1 MAFSLSSYTKINCMA
16 EQPNTF
22 KPFVPA
28 ETMMAE
34 LTIKSIITGAI
45 FGIIFGASTVYLA
58 LKAGLTVSASI
69 PIAVIAITLGRR
81 FLKTTI
87 LENNI
92 IQTTG
97 SAGESIA
104 AGVVFTLPGFL
115 FLSDPN
121 SANYFNYFTI
131 LILAIFGGILGTL
144 MMIPL
149 RRALIVKEHG
159 TLPYPEGTA
168 CASVLKAGEK
178 GGEFARTAFMGL
190 GFAFGYAILQKIF
203 HVIAEVPSFM
213 TRQTNRFFPSAK
225 VSGEITPEYMGV
237 GYIIGPKIAGV
248 LVAGGVLAW
257 FVFTPL
263 LASLLSNN
271 SDIIAEQLVK
281 LGYLKDINTPGG
293 QGGWNPTTH
302 SFDDWS
308 TAIYR
313 AYIRQIGAGAVAAG
327 GFITLIKTI
336 PTIISSF
343 KGSIGSLKKDSVGSE
358 THVPRTERD
367 LSIKVVGIGSLILL
381 LVIALMPGTLIP
393 GTSIGSKLLL
403 GLLVIIFGAFFVTV
417 ASRIVG
423 LIGSSNSPISGMTI
437 ATLMGTCLIF
447 IAVKWTG
454 HIYEPMA
461 LVVGGMICIAAANAG
476 ATSQDLK
483 TGYLVGATPKYQQ
496 IALFIGAIVSSLA
509 IGATIKILD
518 QPTAEMAAQGI
529 QHAIGT
535 DKFPA
540 PQGTLMATL
549 IKGILSFNLDWQFVL
564 VGVFIAI
571 VVELCGI
578 KALSFAIGIYLP
590 LSTTLPIF
598 IGGAIRGIIEWRQRR
613 KNIFIS
619 PEEEDLGKGNLFA
632 TGLVAG
638 GALAGVLVAILSSID
653 SVSTNL
659 VKVNAE
665 PGLHNA
671 LGGEGYKWLGV
682 AFFAFMGFV
691 LYRIASRRNKSK

>member
-1 MAFSLSSYTKINCMA
+1 MADQ
-16 EQPNTF
+16 QPSF

-28 ETMMAE
+28 ESRMAE
-34 LTIKSIITGAI
+34 LTVKSIITGAI
-45 FGIIFGASTVYLA
+45 FGVIFGASTVYLA

-69 PIAVIAITLGRR
+69 PIAVMSILLGKL
-81 FLKTTI
+81 FLRTTI

-115 FLSDPN
+115 FLSDPG
-121 SANYFNYFTI
+121 SANFFNYFTI
-131 LILAIFGGILGTL
+131 LTLAIFGGILGTL

-149 RRALIVKEHG
+149 RRSLIVKEHG

-168 CASVLKAGEK
+168 CASVLKAGVK
-178 GGEFARTAFMGL
+178 GGALAMTAIWGVVV
-190 GFAFGYAILQKIF
+190 AFGYAIMQKIF
-203 HVIAEVPSFM
+203 HVIAEAPAFFTTQRDKV
-213 TRQTNRFFPSAK
+213 FPSAR
-225 VSGEITPEYMGV
+225 VSGEITPEYLGV
-237 GYIIGPKIAGV
+237 GYIIGPRIAGV
-248 LVAGGVLAW
+248 LVAGGVLSW
-257 FVFTPL
+257 FVLIPL
-263 LASLLSNN
+263 LSSLISP
-271 SDIIAEQLVK
+271 DVIAAQLHK
-281 LGYLKDINTPGG
+281 LGYIADLTKPGPG
-293 QGGWNPTTH
+293 NAGSWDPVTH
-302 SFDDWS
+302 DFADWS
-308 TAIYR
+308 SAIYR

-343 KGSIGSLKKDSVGSE
+343 KGSIGSIKKDGIKGDA
-358 THVPRTERD
+358 HLPRTERD
-367 LSIKVVGIGSLILL
+367 LSMKVVGIGSLVLL
-381 LVIALMPGTLIP
+381 LVIALMPSTLIP
-393 GTSIGSKLLL
+393 GSNIGSKLLL
-403 GLLVIIFGAFFVTV
+403 GLLIIIFGAFFVTV
-417 ASRIVG
+417 SSRIVG
-423 LIGSSNSPISGMTI
+423 LIGSSNNPISGMTI

-454 HIYEPMA
+454 HFYEPMA

-483 TGYLVGATPKYQQ
+483 TGYIVGATPKYQQ
-496 IALFIGAIVSSLA
+496 IALFVGAIVSSIA
-509 IGATIKILD
+509 IGATVQLLD
-518 QPTAEMAAQGI
+518 TPTAAMEAQGI
-529 QHAIGT
+529 KHAIGT
-535 DKFPA
+535 DTYPA

-571 VVELCGI
+571 VMELCGI

-598 IGGAIRGIIEWRQRR
+598 IGGAIKGVVDWRQKR
-613 KNIFIS
+613 KKIVLT

-638 GALAGVLVAILSSID
+638 GALAGVIVAILSSVD
-653 SVSTNL
+653 SVSTKLAN
-659 VKVNAE
+659 VNAE
-665 PGLHNA
+665 HKITENV
-671 LGGEGYKWLGV
+671 GGEGYKWMGV
-682 AFFAFMGFV
+682 AFFAVMAYV
-691 LYRIASRRNKSK
+691 LYRFAISRNKDAKV

>member
-1 MAFSLSSYTKINCMA
+1 MA
-16 EQPNTF
+16 ETTETF

-28 ETMMAE
+28 EKKVAE
-34 LTIKSIITGAI
+34 FTLKSIVTGSV
-45 FGIIFGASTVYLA
+45 FGIIFGAATVYLA

-69 PIAVIAITLGRR
+69 PIAVLAIALSKA

-115 FLSDPN
+115 FLSEAK
-121 SANYFNYFTI
+121 SADYFNYFTI
-131 LILAIFGGILGTL
+131 LVLAIFGGILGTL

-149 RRALIVKEHG
+149 RRSLIVKEHG

-178 GGEFARTAFMGL
+178 GGDIARTAFLGL
-190 GFAFGYAILQKIF
+190 GVAGVYALLQKVF
-203 HVIAEVPSFM
+203 HVIAETPEFA
-213 TRQTNRFFPSAK
+213 TRQAQRFFPSAK
-225 VSGEITPEYMGV
+225 ISGEITPEYLGV
-237 GYIIGPKIAGV
+237 GYIIGPRIAGV
-248 LVAGGVLAW
+248 LVAGGVLSW
-257 FVFTPL
+257 FVFIPL
-263 LASLLSNN
+263 LASLVPA
-271 SDIIAEQLVK
+271 DVIAAQLAK
-281 LGYLKDINTPGG
+281 LGYLKSVTTAGGPGG
-293 QGGWNPTTH
+293 WDPATH
-302 SFDDWS
+302 NFADWT

-313 AYIRQIGAGAVAAG
+313 AYVRQIGAGAVAAG

-343 KGSIGSLKKDSVGSE
+343 RSSIGSIKKSGVAGVE
-358 THVPRTERD
+358 EEVKRTDRD
-367 LSIKVVGIGSLILL
+367 LSIKVVGIGSLV
-381 LVIALMPGTLIP
+381 LVLCVALMPSTLIP
-393 GTSIGSKLLL
+393 GENIGSKLLL

-417 ASRIVG
+417 SSRIVG
-423 LIGSSNSPISGMTI
+423 LIGSSNNPISGMTI
-437 ATLMGTCLIF
+437 ATLMGTCLVF

-454 HIYEPMA
+454 YFYEPMA

-476 ATSQDLK
+476 GTSQDLK
-483 TGYLVGATPKYQQ
+483 TGYIVGATPKYQQ

-509 IGATIKILD
+509 IGATVKILD
-518 QPTAEMAAQGI
+518 TPTAEMARQGI

-535 DKFPA
+535 DAYPA

-564 VGVFIAI
+564 VGVFIA
-571 VVELCGI
+571 VTLELCGI
-578 KALSFAIGIYLP
+578 KSLSFAVGTYLP

-598 IGGAIRGIIEWRQRR
+598 IGGAIRGIAEWRQ
-613 KNIFIS
+613 KKKGEATT

-638 GALAGVLVAILSSID
+638 GALAGVIVAFLSAFEN
-653 SVSTNL
+653 TNAGL
-659 VKVNAE
+659 QKLSAE
-665 PGLHNA
+665 DALSGGL
-671 LGGEGYKWLGV
+671 GEQGYKWLGV
-682 AFFAFMGFV
+682 LFFGLMAFI
-691 LYRIASRRNKSK
+691 LYRVATSKVKASEQIDVSG

>member
-1 MAFSLSSYTKINCMA
+1 MA
-16 EQPNTF
+16 EQSSNF
-22 KPFVPA
+22 KPFVSP
-28 ETMMAE
+28 ETKLAE
-34 LTIKSIITGAI
+34 LTVKSILTGAA

-69 PIAVIAITLGRR
+69 PIAVLAITLGRR

-115 FLSDPN
+115 FLSEPG
-121 SANYFNYFTI
+121 SASYFNYFTI
-131 LILAIFGGILGTL
+131 LILAIVGGILGTL

-149 RRALIVKEHG
+149 RRSLIVKEHG

-168 CASVLKAGEK
+168 CASVLKAGER
-178 GGEFARTAFMGL
+178 GGEFAKTAFMGL
-190 GFAFGYAILQKIF
+190 GFAFVYATLQKIF
-203 HVIAEVPSFM
+203 HVIAEQPSFS
-213 TRQTNRFFPSAK
+213 THQTNKTFPSARI
-225 VSGEITPEYMGV
+225 SGEITPEYMGV
-237 GYIIGPKIAGV
+237 GYIIGPKISGV
-248 LVAGGVLAW
+248 LVAGGVLSW

-263 LASLLSNN
+263 LASLLNDHGSL
-271 SDIIAEQLVK
+271 IAAQLVK
-281 LGYLKDINTPGG
+281 LGYLKDISTAGGPGG
-293 QGGWNPTTH
+293 WDPATQTFG
-302 SFDDWS
+302 DWS
-308 TAIYR
+308 QAIYR

-343 KGSIGSLKKDSVGSE
+343 KGSIGSLKTNSPGGVHE
-358 THVPRTERD
+358 TKVPRTEQD
-367 LSIKVVGIGSLILL
+367 LSIKVVGIGSLILVL
-381 LVIALMPGTLIP
+381 IIALLPNSLIP

-403 GLLVIIFGAFFVTV
+403 GVLVIIFGAFFVTV

-454 HIYEPMA
+454 HVYEPMA
-461 LVVGGMICIAAANAG
+461 LIVGSMICIAAANAG

-496 IALFIGAIVSSLA
+496 MSLFVGAIVSSLA

-564 VGVFIAI
+564 VGVFIA
-571 VVELCGI
+571 VVMELCGI

-598 IGGAIRGIIEWRQRR
+598 IGGAIRGIVEWRNKK
-613 KNIFIS
+613 KNIHIS

-638 GALAGVLVAILSSID
+638 GALAGVIVAFLFASD
-653 SVSTNL
+653 KVSASLANA
-659 VKVNAE
+659 NAE
-665 PGLHNA
+665 HGLTGS
-671 LGGEGYKWLGV
+671 LGTEGYKWLGV
-682 AFFAFMGFV
+682 AFFTLMGIV
-691 LYRIASRRNKSK
+691 LYRIAIRRNKSL